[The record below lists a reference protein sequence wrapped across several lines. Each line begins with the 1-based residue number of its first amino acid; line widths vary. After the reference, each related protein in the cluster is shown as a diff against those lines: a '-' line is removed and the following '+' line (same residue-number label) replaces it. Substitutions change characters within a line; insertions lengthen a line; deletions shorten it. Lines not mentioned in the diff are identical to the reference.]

1 MSTWTNEKH
10 KAAREAAEGFIAH
23 GGHRIRN
30 ITLSDALDEIERLR
44 PALAASAPMTQGEK
58 RSLLARRF
66 WAALDEVCDPG
77 ELPLIDELDHREVK
91 DFAAATEAMIS
102 AVRVMLTRRHAAVPR
117 PTGSEGEV
125 P

>member
-1 MSTWTNEKH
+1 MSTWTSEKH
-10 KAAREAAEGFIAH
+10 EEARNLADWMPPADDDTRVI
-23 GGHRIRN
+23 
-30 ITLSDALDEIERLR
+30 LDDALDEIERLR
-44 PALAASAPMTQGEK
+44 PALAATAPMTQGEK

>member
-10 KAAREAAEGFIAH
+10 EAARVLAGELAALGPNTKE
-23 GGHRIRN
+23 R
-30 ITLSDALDEIERLR
+30 LSDALDEIERLR